1 MANQKPVAKKR
12 RRKRL
17 PEKRLLPSDQAEFR
31 IAENNGTKTVT
42 GYAALYNTR
51 SVDLGG
57 FEEVLEPGCF
67 DEAME
72 NNPDVFALFNHHPDS
87 ILARSTSGT
96 LRLSLDEKGLAY
108 SFEMPNTTI
117 GNDLSVL
124 MERGDIRGSSFAFV
138 TGKAEFRSD
147 DNGKSVRHV
156 SKIKAS
162 IHDVSVVSTPA
173 YPKAGAVPFA
183 ASSDGK
189 RNKQEAIDTSVPVEL
204 KGRLS
209 VLPTQARKANS
220 RR

>member
-1 MANQKPVAKKR
+1 M
-12 RRKRL
+12 
-17 PEKRLLPSDQAEFR
+17 
-31 IAENNGTKTVT
+31 T

-67 DEAME
+67 DEAMSS
-72 NNPDVFALFNHHPDS
+72 NPDVFALFNHDPDS

-108 SFEMPNTTI
+108 SFEMPNTTV

-147 DNGKSVRHV
+147 DNGKNVRHV
-156 SKIKAS
+156 SKIAS

-173 YPKAGAVPFA
+173 YPRAGAAIRSF
-183 ASSDGK
+183 K
-189 RNKQEAIDTSVPVEL
+189 RWQKKQQAETVETSVPVEL
-204 KGRLS
+204 QGRLS
-209 VLPTQARKANS
+209 VLRNQARRS
-220 RR
+220 SFQEG